1 MRNIRIKHDFSEDS
15 EALYKRRY
23 YIQIMV
29 SKVDNKI
36 LEILQQDVR
45 TPISKIA
52 KEVGLS
58 ENGVRYRLEKL
69 EKEGYIKSY
78 TILLNPKKFG
88 KKLLAIF
95 NLEVEPKA
103 MRSILPKLAGL
114 DEFIKIY
121 QTTGQF
127 TINAI
132 GLFDNEESLTMFI
145 NNKLL
150 FEFPIQNYTV
160 EMVMKKVKDTDYEI

>member
-1 MRNIRIKHDFSEDS
+1 M
-15 EALYKRRY
+15 
-23 YIQIMV
+23 QVMV

-36 LEILQQDVR
+36 LEILQRDVR

-78 TILLNPKKFG
+78 TILLNPRKFG
-88 KKLLAIF
+88 KNLLAIF

-103 MRSILPKLAGL
+103 MMTTLPKLVEL

-127 TINAI
+127 SINAI
-132 GLFDNEESLTMFI
+132 GLFDNEESLTTFI

-160 EMVMKKVKDTDYEI
+160 DIVMRKVKDTDYEI

>member
-1 MRNIRIKHDFSEDS
+1 LRKNKILTGFSEDS
-15 EALYKRRY
+15 EVLNRRAY

-29 SKVDNKI
+29 SRVDNKI
-36 LEILQQDVR
+36 LEILQRDVR

-114 DEFIKIY
+114 AEFIKIY

-127 TINAI
+127 SINAI
-132 GLFDNEESLTMFI
+132 GLFDNEESLTKFI

-150 FEFPIQNYTV
+150 FEFPVQNYTV

>member
-1 MRNIRIKHDFSEDS
+1 
-15 EALYKRRY
+15 
-23 YIQIMV
+23 MV

-36 LEILQQDVR
+36 LEILQRDVR
-45 TPISKIA
+45 TPVSKIA

-69 EKEGYIKSY
+69 EKEDYIKSY

-114 DEFIKIY
+114 NEFIKIY

-127 TINAI
+127 SINAI
-132 GLFDNEESLTMFI
+132 GLFDNEENLTRFI

-160 EMVMKKVKDTDYEI
+160 EMVIKKVKDTDYEI

>member
-1 MRNIRIKHDFSEDS
+1 
-15 EALYKRRY
+15 
-23 YIQIMV
+23 MV

-45 TPISKIA
+45 TPVSKIA
-52 KEVGLS
+52 KEVELS

-69 EKEGYIKSY
+69 EKDGYIKSY

-88 KKLLAIF
+88 KNLLVIF

-103 MRSILPKLAGL
+103 MRTILPKLAGL

-127 TINAI
+127 SVIAI
-132 GLFDNEESLTMFI
+132 GLFDNEDSLTRFI

-160 EMVMKKVKDTDYEI
+160 EVVMKKIKDTDYEI

>member
-1 MRNIRIKHDFSEDS
+1 
-15 EALYKRRY
+15 
-23 YIQIMV
+23 MV

-36 LEILQQDVR
+36 LEILQRDVR

-78 TILLNPKKFG
+78 TILLNPRKFG
-88 KKLLAIF
+88 KNLLAIF

-103 MRSILPKLAGL
+103 MMTTLPKLVELA
-114 DEFIKIY
+114 EFIKVY

-127 TINAI
+127 SINAI
-132 GLFDNEESLTMFI
+132 GLFDNEESLTTFI

-160 EMVMKKVKDTDYEI
+160 DIVMRKVKDTDYEI

>member
-1 MRNIRIKHDFSEDS
+1 
-15 EALYKRRY
+15 
-23 YIQIMV
+23 MV
-29 SKVDNKI
+29 SKVDKKI
-36 LEILQQDVR
+36 LEILQMDVR

-52 KEVGLS
+52 KKVGLS

-88 KKLLAIF
+88 KKTIAIF
-95 NLEVEPKA
+95 NLGVEPKA
-103 MRSILPKLAGL
+103 MRSILPKLIGL

-127 TINAI
+127 SINAI
-132 GLFDNEESLTMFI
+132 GLFDNEESLTRFI

-150 FEFPIQNYTV
+150 FEFPIQDYTV
-160 EMVMKKVKDTDYEI
+160 EIVMRRVKDTDYEI

>member
-1 MRNIRIKHDFSEDS
+1 MM
-15 EALYKRRY
+15 L
-23 YIQIMV
+23 
-29 SKVDNKI
+29 SKIDARI
-36 LEILQQDVR
+36 LEILQRDVR

-69 EKEGYIKSY
+69 EKGGYIKSY

-88 KKLLAIF
+88 KRILAVF
-95 NLEVEPKA
+95 NLEIEPKA
-103 MRSILPKLAGL
+103 MRSTLPKLVKLG
-114 DEFIKIY
+114 EFIKIY

-127 TINAI
+127 SINAV
-132 GLFDNEESLTMFI
+132 GLFDNENNLTSFI

-150 FEFPIQNYTV
+150 IEFPIQNYTV
-160 EMVMKKVKDTDYEI
+160 DIVMRKVKDTDYEI

>member
-1 MRNIRIKHDFSEDS
+1 MRNIKIKTDYSEVS
-15 EALYKRRY
+15 EVLYKRRY

-29 SKVDNKI
+29 SKEDNKI
-36 LEILQQDVR
+36 LEILQQDAR

-69 EKEGYIKSY
+69 EKEGSIKSY
-78 TILLNPKKFG
+78 TILLNPRNFG

-95 NLEVEPKA
+95 NLEVEPKE
-103 MRSILPKLAGL
+103 MGSTLPKLAGL

-127 TINAI
+127 SINAI
-132 GLFDNEESLTMFI
+132 GLFDNEESLTRFI

-160 EMVMKKVKDTDYEI
+160 EIVIRKVKDADYEV

>member
-1 MRNIRIKHDFSEDS
+1 
-15 EALYKRRY
+15 
-23 YIQIMV
+23 MV

-45 TPISKIA
+45 TPVSKIA
-52 KEVGLS
+52 KEVELS

-69 EKEGYIKSY
+69 EKDGYIKSY

-88 KKLLAIF
+88 KNLLVIF

-103 MRSILPKLAGL
+103 MRTILPKLAGL

-127 TINAI
+127 SVIAI
-132 GLFDNEESLTMFI
+132 GLFDNEDSLTRFI

-160 EMVMKKVKDTDYEI
+160 EVVMKKIQDTDYEI

>member
-1 MRNIRIKHDFSEDS
+1 
-15 EALYKRRY
+15 
-23 YIQIMV
+23 MV

-45 TPISKIA
+45 TPVSKIA
-52 KEVGLS
+52 KEVNLS

-69 EKEGYIKSY
+69 EKDGYIKSY
-78 TILLNPKKFG
+78 TILLNPRKFG
-88 KKLLAIF
+88 KTLIAIF
-95 NLEVEPKA
+95 NLEVEPKT
-103 MRSILPKLAGL
+103 MRSALPKLAGL

-127 TINAI
+127 SVIAI
-132 GLFDNEESLTMFI
+132 GLFDNEESLTAFI

-150 FEFPIQNYTV
+150 FEFPIQNYSV
-160 EMVMKKVKDTDYEI
+160 EIVMRKVKDTDYEI

>member
-1 MRNIRIKHDFSEDS
+1 
-15 EALYKRRY
+15 
-23 YIQIMV
+23 MV

-36 LEILQQDVR
+36 LEILQGDVR

-69 EKEGYIKSY
+69 EKGGYIKSY

-88 KKLLAIF
+88 KKILAIF
-95 NLEVEPKA
+95 NLEIEPK
-103 MRSILPKLAGL
+103 MMKSTLSKLVGL

-127 TINAI
+127 SINAI
-132 GLFDNEESLTMFI
+132 GLFDNEESLTRFI

-160 EMVMKKVKDTDYEI
+160 EIVMRKVKDTDYEI

>member
-1 MRNIRIKHDFSEDS
+1 
-15 EALYKRRY
+15 
-23 YIQIMV
+23 MV
-29 SKVDNKI
+29 VGKIDNKI
-36 LEILQQDVR
+36 LEILQRDVR

-69 EKEGYIKSY
+69 EKGGYIKSY

-88 KKLLAIF
+88 KNILAIF
-95 NLEVEPKA
+95 NLEIEPK
-103 MRSILPKLAGL
+103 MMKSTLSKLVEL
-114 DEFIKIY
+114 EEFIKIY

-127 TINAI
+127 SINAI
-132 GLFDNEESLTMFI
+132 GLFDNEESLIRFI